1 MVEVSSPSFH
11 TYADVVVIKNLL
23 FKNVDRQQ
31 DAHELL
37 INLLTTMREADPKH
51 LAEQTPS
58 FIQEIFEGAYR
69 QQLVCANAECGST
82 SHSIQPFM
90 DLPLELDAAD
100 LIKCL
105 VAFFSEETLSE
116 NDQYRCDQYCP

>member
-51 LAEQTPS
+51 LLNKHLLLYKKFLKVHTD
-58 FIQEIFEGAYR
+58 
-69 QQLVCANAECGST
+69 N
-82 SHSIQPFM
+82 
-90 DLPLELDAAD
+90 
-100 LIKCL
+100 
-105 VAFFSEETLSE
+105 
-116 NDQYRCDQYCP
+116 N